1 MIDPTV
7 ASRIPPP
14 PLGRAAQEVAPETP
28 PPAVSAPEV
37 ITQLNPLMRIDP
49 ALGIV
54 VLEFRDRAGDISD
67 SIPTQRELKA
77 YHDAAQAGVTPEAP
91 QSRESTP
98 EGSADLT
105 L

>member
-14 PLGRAAQEVAPETP
+14 SLGRAVQEAAPATP

-37 ITQLNPLMRIDP
+37 VTQLNPLMRIDP

-77 YHDAAQAGVTPEAP
+77 YHDAAQTGAAPEAP
-91 QSRESTP
+91 QAGTPTP